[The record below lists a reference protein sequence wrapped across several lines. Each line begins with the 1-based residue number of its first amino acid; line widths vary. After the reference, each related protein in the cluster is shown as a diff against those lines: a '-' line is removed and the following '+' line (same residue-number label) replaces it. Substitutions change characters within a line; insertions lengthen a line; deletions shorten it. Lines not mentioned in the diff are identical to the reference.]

1 MGCLCIYVLVCLF
14 VCVFVCVSVCA
25 CVSLTS
31 YACLYVSL
39 CRFIC
44 VCLCVS
50 ICLCV
55 CLCRQRWCICLCD
68 CVSENAFVC
77 VCLCPCTVVG
87 TSLRLTLR
95 ERCLPVHVY
104 TPGTCLDHWYPVE
117 LSLVVAVVHSTKHHH
132 TTLLLVSVE
141 RTEWGILGG
150 HKQQQCLRAVL
161 VHPSRP

>member
-1 MGCLCIYVLVCLF
+1 MHVIMCLF
-14 VCVFVCVSVCA
+14 VGLYVSACVFPCVCVSVSVVED
-25 CVSLTS
+25 CV
-31 YACLYVSL
+31 
-39 CRFIC
+39 
-44 VCLCVS
+44 
-50 ICLCV
+50 
-55 CLCRQRWCICLCD
+55 CLCD

-87 TSLRLTLR
+87 TKLWVTLR
-95 ERCLPVHVY
+95 ERGLPVHVY
-104 TPGTCLDHWYPVE
+104 APVTRLDQWNPVE